1 MVASL
6 HISIKGAS
14 MYQRALIFFVTIV
27 LLVAT
32 FGVHAVVAR
41 DNGDRCFSATGQ
53 CISGAIRTYW
63 EQNGGLAVFGFPT
76 SAPTYEVVEGVLLT
90 VQWFERD
97 RLEIQAN
104 GQVTAGRLGVRLL
117 ELVGTPWQTGTTNTA
132 AADCQVFGETG
143 HQVCGTFA
151 VYWRKNGGLPRFGSP
166 ITGAYTTTI
175 NGRSLTVQ
183 YFERRRFELH
193 GENTV
198 LLGLLGNEVRALAS
212 GAYTTPNHD
221 PRVDAVQAAGTRLYA
236 GGKAFEVRGINYL
249 RVNGA
254 DPVKCW
260 SLQFGADP
268 NCPWDI
274 VAMRQDFTRLHA
286 YGINTIRI
294 FLNYYVFG
302 GSVPMYEADG
312 SPSLALRHLSE
323 FVQVANEEGLYVMP
337 VLLAKYPQT
346 QFGSVHMPGAFE
358 RHVLPI
364 VDHFVGHPGIVAWD
378 LFNEP
383 DIGSPIDLRCWD
395 WDNANY
401 SGCFP
406 LVVERQIFLAT
417 LADTV
422 KAHDPTHLR
431 TIAMAFA
438 KSHVEPR
445 EAPLRIADMVDFYT
459 FHYYDDSPYDS
470 GRYKNHWYYGQGFP
484 FDLHR
489 SVRELHAIGQ
499 SKPIVITE
507 IGFPTDPRDG
517 TRTVSELQRDLQR
530 SRDILRQSDVAGLMI
545 WPFQDDYAH
554 MLSSL
559 YP

>member
-1 MVASL
+1 MSFRL
-6 HISIKGAS
+6 LRLLLI
-14 MYQRALIFFVTIV
+14 ALIGG
-27 LLVAT
+27 VALWSA
-32 FGVHAVVAR
+32 HPQAAEA
-41 DNGDRCFSATGQ
+41 NGERCFAETGQ
-53 CISGAIRTYW
+53 CISGSIRTYW
-63 EQNGGLAVFGFPT
+63 ERNGGIPVFGFPT
-76 SAPTYEVVEGVLLT
+76 TPVTYEVVEGQLLT

-97 RLEIQAN
+97 RLEIQPD
-104 GQVTAGRLGVRLL
+104 GQVTTGRLGVRLL
-117 ELVGTPWQTGTTNTA
+117 ELIGTPWQYGA
-132 AADCQVFGETG
+132 REAADAGCVAFGETG
-143 HQVCGTFA
+143 HRVCGAFA
-151 VYWRKNGGLPRFGSP
+151 TYWQRNGGVKRFGVP
-166 ITGAYTTTI
+166 ITGAYTTTV

-193 GENTV
+193 GNNSV
-198 LLGLLGNEVRALAS
+198 LLGLLGNEVRTLSQQAYVIPSANPLTDAIQAS
-212 GAYTTPNHD
+212 
-221 PRVDAVQAAGTRLYA
+221 GTRLYA
-236 GGKAFEVRGINYL
+236 GGKPFEVRGINYL
-249 RVNGA
+249 RVSGS

-260 SLQFGADP
+260 TLQFGADP
-268 NCPWDI
+268 NCTWDI
-274 VAMRQDFTRLHA
+274 NAMRQDFYRLHA

-302 GSVPMYEADG
+302 GSVPIYEADG
-312 SPSLALRHLSE
+312 SKGVALQHLEE
-323 FVQVANEEGLYVMP
+323 FITVANQEGLYVMP
-337 VLLAKYPQT
+337 VLLAKYPQE
-346 QFGSVHMPGAFE
+346 QFGAAHYDHAFND
-358 RHVLPI
+358 HVIPLLRG
-364 VDHFVGHPGIVAWD
+364 FVGNPGIIAWD

-417 LADTV
+417 LADV
-422 KAHDPTHLR
+422 VRANDPTHLR

-445 EAPLRIADMVDFYT
+445 EAPLRIADMVDMYT

-484 FDLHR
+484 YDLHR

-517 TRTVSELQRDLQR
+517 TRNVSELQRDLQR
-530 SRDILRQSDVAGLMI
+530 SRTILRQSDVAGMMI